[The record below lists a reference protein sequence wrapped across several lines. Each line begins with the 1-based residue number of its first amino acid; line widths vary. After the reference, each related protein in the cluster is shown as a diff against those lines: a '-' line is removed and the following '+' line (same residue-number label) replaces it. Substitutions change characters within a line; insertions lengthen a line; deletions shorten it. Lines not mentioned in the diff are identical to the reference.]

1 MTIFSDK
8 KFLYKHTGILKEIKF
23 MVMNISSA
31 SSAVAARQTTT
42 NRQIAKTNYSHSR
55 TLYTTK
61 KKEAY
66 NKGKML
72 ADVLD
77 KCESTEKFQTMNLIE
92 SVRRKTVM
100 PFLKGYEDNKG
111 WFDKGFFTELLSKE
125 KYSSRHNLI
134 RFVANQLEDFFREEG
149 CFEEYNKVREILH
162 KRGNGKPFTEADAK
176 VLDKV
181 VKTAIDYAY

>member
-23 MVMNISSA
+23 MVMNISAA

-42 NRQIAKTNYSHSR
+42 NTQIAKTNDSHSR

-66 NKGKML
+66 NKDKIL

-77 KCESTEKFQTMNLIE
+77 KCESTEKFKQ
-92 SVRRKTVM
+92 
-100 PFLKGYEDNKG
+100 
-111 WFDKGFFTELLSKE
+111 
-125 KYSSRHNLI
+125 
-134 RFVANQLEDFFREEG
+134 
-149 CFEEYNKVREILH
+149 
-162 KRGNGKPFTEADAK
+162 
-176 VLDKV
+176 
-181 VKTAIDYAY
+181 